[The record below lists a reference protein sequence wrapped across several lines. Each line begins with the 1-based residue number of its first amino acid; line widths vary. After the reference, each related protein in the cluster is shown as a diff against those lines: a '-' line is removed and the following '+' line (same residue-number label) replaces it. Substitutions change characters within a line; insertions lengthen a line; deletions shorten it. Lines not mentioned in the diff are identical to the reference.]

1 MNAALNWFPL
11 VAPFVSSN
19 HAYVYSA
26 AYLAVNVRKL
36 NHRQIPVNP
45 SELIGE
51 FPPQAFNIDVPV
63 RKSPVLSSELMIAF

>member
-1 MNAALNWFPL
+1 M
-11 VAPFVSSN
+11 
-19 HAYVYSA
+19 HSA
-26 AYLAVNVRKL
+26 AYLAVNVKKL